1 MLKHV
6 KFGPVMR
13 LICVAGGTAIG
24 AIVGMTKGSEAE
36 SYVNRFV
43 DAVNN
48 AMATT
53 SKLNKN

>member
-6 KFGPVMR
+6 KFGPVVR
-13 LICVAGGTAIG
+13 VICVAGGTAIG

-36 SYVNRFV
+36 SYVNRFI

-48 AMATT
+48 TVETT
-53 SKLNKN
+53 NKLKKN